1 MNPPNKSGVIIL
13 ILISVIL
20 TLLSIL
26 IPRGSF
32 IYTGDKSELSDVR
45 IGLPI
50 PFVTQ
55 NLSNWDPPISYH
67 QAIQLYSPL
76 ESPTR
81 LLWPQFIF
89 SLVII
94 FSIVFV
100 AGELIRFVIGRR
112 KTSPSTRQ

>member
-1 MNPPNKSGVIIL
+1 MNPSNKSGVIII

-32 IYTGDKSELSDVR
+32 TYTGDKSELTDVR

-55 NLSNWDPPISYH
+55 NLSHWDPPIGYR

-81 LLWPQFIF
+81 LLWLQFIF

-100 AGELIRFVIGRR
+100 ASEVIRFVIGHR
-112 KTSPSTRQ
+112 KNTASVRH